1 MCVTYYYVVS
11 SLRQVFAQPESHSQY
26 VLAKKYQAP
35 VMTDDFNK
43 AVLSCRCEKNRCRM
57 VWRFRD
63 INSRHRHLSK
73 TAIAI
78 LVLSIL
84 AACVSDVRS
93 YIRWM
98 FFSVPHVCA
107 RWRRSIVWL
116 FADGATLGTA
126 IRHSVHRLTRPQV
139 PATSPTTIL
148 PEYELHDRRRFEFW
162 PKNLRALAL
171 CATIN

>member
-43 AVLSCRCEKNRCRM
+43 AVLSCRCEKNRCRI

-73 TAIAI
+73 TAIAT

-98 FFSVPHVCA
+98 FFQCRMYA
-107 RWRRSIVWL
+107 RGDVDRSSGCSRTAQPSGQPFVTRCTGWPGRRCPPPPPPPSFPNTNCMI
-116 FADGATLGTA
+116 DGDLNSDQK
-126 IRHSVHRLTRPQV
+126 IS
-139 PATSPTTIL
+139 
-148 PEYELHDRRRFEFW
+148 EL
-162 PKNLRALAL
+162 LRYAPP
-171 CATIN
+171 